1 MQTVC
6 ELNKC
11 AGCMACL
18 DICPRGAIKIIDDL
32 AAYNATIDSDK
43 CVDCGLC
50 HNVCPNNNKL
60 PLTEPIMWVQ
70 GWAKKE
76 FERAKS
82 SSGGFATAIAKSFV
96 NFGGYVCSCLFE
108 NGEFRFKIE
117 NTVAGVEKFRGSK
130 YVKSNPDGVYRSIK
144 KLLSQNNRVLF
155 IGLPCQVAGVQNF
168 VGTKLQ
174 NNLYTVDLICHGT
187 PSPQMLEMYLLQDFR
202 LNIRQLSKIGF
213 REKTTFDLKIDKK
226 RLLPNRVQDKYTM
239 AFLDGMN
246 YTENCYSC
254 RYATKKRVSDLTVGD
269 SWNSNLSIEEQKKG
283 ISLALCQNEKG
294 KWLLDIADLEIFDVD
309 AEKAIKGNRQLQKPS
324 PITEEHNRFMKSMK
338 KYRRFSLA
346 VTVAEP
352 RKCLRQDIKTLLY
365 KLKIL
370 RGRLSE
376 N

>member
-18 DICPRGAIKIIDDL
+18 DICPRGAIKIVDDL
-32 AAYNATIDSDK
+32 AAYNAMIDYDK

-76 FERAKS
+76 SERAQS

-130 YVKSNPDGVYRSIK
+130 YVKSNPDSVYRNIK
-144 KLLSQNNRVLF
+144 KLLSQNNEVLF

-174 NNLYTVDLICHGT
+174 NNLYTIDLICHGT

-202 LNIRQLSKIGF
+202 LNIRHLSKIGF
-213 REKTTFDLKIDKK
+213 REKTTFDLKNDQK

-346 VTVAEP
+346 VAAAEP

-370 RGRLSE
+370 RGG
-376 N
+376 